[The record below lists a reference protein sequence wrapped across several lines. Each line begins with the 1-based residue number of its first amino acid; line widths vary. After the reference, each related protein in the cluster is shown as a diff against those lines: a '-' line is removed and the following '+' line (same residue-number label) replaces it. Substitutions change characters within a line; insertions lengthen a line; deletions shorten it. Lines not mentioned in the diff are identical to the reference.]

1 MDRIVNGDHEAFM
14 ERITFLMREVELL
27 SVQYGVTTEDA
38 KTVTETLFVEVYQKR
53 HLLTE
58 ELLEEDELIKRV
70 LSRLANM
77 ELKPSTD
84 RLFAFIEDDELHNR
98 IMILNQTWRVPLIL
112 SKFHTKTTSEIAAIV
127 EIPEQQVL
135 DAINGAMQKL
145 DEPNLEKRL
154 EFLGRS
160 YNRLP
165 SEVSD
170 LESILAKSAEQP
182 ALEVKKTGASK
193 KKTILLWALGAV
205 LAFFFTYGMIMNS
218 DTYQQ
223 SVGEKIIENAVK
235 EFEDQ
240 LDRRLQL
247 AGLPDDKLKYNQ
259 SFSHG
264 NDVRTRHE
272 LFIIELR
279 NQLQEQGKI
288 NKKRV
293 GKEQVAFMNRISLP
307 TDLIDQLEKEP
318 LKNDEKNSMRFLS
331 ELYESVQFLTISYSM
346 LLEENMNK
354 VLGEEYDY
362 TSSDYMETLLAKDE
376 TLPKTLREALD
387 GMEKHGFSLISFED
401 IFVYPVFGN
410 EEVEKTLIEN
420 LHPSVDFYLSIITGG
435 VDHLEIYPLDDQVE
449 KLLEIEQDLLVTDEE
464 SIDMLVFS
472 AYTRLLVYI
481 NGLHEEE
488 KIYTPLRT
496 VKDEYRDAWLR
507 IASNGD
513 NPISGQLMQD
523 IVQEMEASG
532 WTYSA
537 KHRDLIYLLFNER
550 FEQMVLQI
558 KEKKN
563 MKSSDL

>member
-1 MDRIVNGDHEAFM
+1 M

-58 ELLEEDELIKRV
+58 EQLEEDELIKRV

-112 SKFHTKTTSEIAAIV
+112 SKFHTKTTSQIAAIV
-127 EIPEQQVL
+127 ELSEQQVL

-182 ALEVKKTGASK
+182 ALEVKKTRASK
-193 KKTILLWALGAV
+193 KKTILLWGLGAV

-223 SVGEKIIENAVK
+223 STGKKIIENALK

-259 SFSHG
+259 SFPHG

-307 TDLIDQLEKEP
+307 TDLIDRLEKEP

-387 GMEKHGFSLISFED
+387 GMEKHGFSLLSFED
-401 IFVYPVFGN
+401 IHVYPVFGN
-410 EEVEKTLIEN
+410 EEVQKTLIEN

-435 VDHLEIYPLDDQVE
+435 IDHSEKLPLDDQVE
-449 KLLEIEQDLLVTDEE
+449 KLLEIEKDLLVTDEE

-496 VKDEYRDAWLR
+496 VKNEYRDAWLR

-513 NPISGQLMQD
+513 NPISGRLMQD